1 MGKGLALLFK
11 FQYPKNFEEYRK
23 YCKEDKLKPGKVLLT
38 EEAGRKIINVATKNH
53 FRGSSNIEWIEDGL
67 KEINLLIKT
76 KGIKVIVLI

>member
-38 EEAGRKIINVATKNH
+38 EEAGC
-53 FRGSSNIEWIEDGL
+53 NICPCL
-67 KEINLLIKT
+67 NLNCPIKR
-76 KGIKVIVLI
+76 